1 MLQSTV
7 RFVYCHHTI
16 TEIYCNN
23 ELYEFPDQSSED
35 NAKPA
40 RDNAAKLETWSH
52 LFQWDQLVIHLD
64 SGAAFYSQLY
74 S

>member
-7 RFVYCHHTI
+7 KFVYCHTI

-35 NAKPA
+35 NAGPA
-40 RDNAAKLETWSH
+40 RDNAAKFETWS
-52 LFQWDQLVIHLD
+52 QWDQLVIHLD
-64 SGAAFYSQLY
+64 SRAAFYSQLY